1 MIRSARSIRGVGS
14 CTKSNIWKWERPFA
28 FWRIRSRSSHG
39 INGPATK
46 TPVASGGNFAPR
58 NASPSAPPSWPPP
71 TRQRTIRP
79 CGRFATNGSAS
90 ALANSSRGRWSRYPT
105 CRAFGNRTVELV
117 FSNRVED
124 GRIAIDPDRVVVF
137 SDRLRVRRIRPG
149 VPHSL
154 RVIEDISN
162 SEDAVGVRATPQVF
176 EGRSQFAGHSKGQ
189 VVHN

>member
-1 MIRSARSIRGVGS
+1 MATSDEAEDNPALREIRDKRFRFGS
-14 CTKSNIWKWERPFA
+14 RKLE
-28 FWRIRSRSSHG
+28 
-39 INGPATK
+39 
-46 TPVASGGNFAPR
+46 PR
-58 NASPSAPPSWPPP
+58 ALVEVSDMPSL
-71 TRQRTIRP
+71 R
-79 CGRFATNGSAS
+79 
-90 ALANSSRGRWSRYPT
+90 
-105 CRAFGNRTVELV
+105 GNRTVELV
-117 FSNRVED
+117 FSN
-124 GRIAIDPDRVVVF
+124 RVVVF